1 MSSSITESDWKR
13 DYQKRVFSWNTSND
27 DLLATIEP
35 EIEIQLG
42 DMEIEF
48 EATNDTLEQPD
59 IKLEQVVAKDS
70 YTIFSK

>member
-1 MSSSITESDWKR
+1 MITEH
-13 DYQKRVFSWNTSND
+13 QK
-27 DLLATIEP
+27 P
-35 EIEIQLG
+35 EENKAWENNNGVDNCPSKSEIKIQLG